1 MWDATL
7 ADTRGGEDS
16 NDDTGRTTVESTDPV
31 PRLEDTTGETEETAD
46 EAFELLDET
55 SDDDNKLDEEA
66 PAFDTASGMS
76 GDDKST
82 AAAAGTAKSV
92 AAKADKLLFVR
103 RGMKEFEKTD
113 RQADIE
119 VSSVKPSWQMSI
131 TNCPPSHAAI
141 RPHAI
146 GLKARENCRA
156 A

>member
-16 NDDTGRTTVESTDPV
+16 NDDTGRTTFESTDPV
-31 PRLEDTTGETEETAD
+31 PRLEDTTGETEETVD
-46 EAFELLDET
+46 EASELLDET
-55 SDDDNKLDEEA
+55 SDDNKLDKEA

-103 RGMKEFEKTD
+103 RGMKEFEN
-113 RQADIE
+113 RQA
-119 VSSVKPSWQMSI
+119 SRHRSI
-131 TNCPPSHAAI
+131 QCETQLANEHNKLPPE
-141 RPHAI
+141 P
-146 GLKARENCRA
+146 CRY
-156 A
+156 